1 LSLTHKVATT
11 GYNKQMAQKFQKR
24 RFVSLFC
31 GGGGFDLG
39 LISKGFTPLAGYD
52 LNEHAVKSYRD
63 NVCPL
68 VNRLDL
74 SQDVIDLSKRPE
86 VVIAG
91 PPCQGFSTAGLRD
104 VEDKRNHL
112 LPRAGELA
120 ISLQPRV
127 AVIENVSAAAS
138 GEHSRYWDE
147 LQELFRAEGYRTNTL
162 RCNAADLGMAQSRRR
177 LLMFAWKTKR
187 DGCFDIK
194 GAGAARLDDILKG
207 VEELPDHLPEPLE
220 KDSRLQ
226 LIASRIGPGQKLC
239 NVRGGPR
246 AVHTWHIPE
255 VFGKTTAEE
264 CSLLEFIMRI
274 RRQERRRDFGDADPV
289 DIKSI
294 KKEFGVSTEKLIK
307 SLLIKEYLRRV
318 DGYIDLT
325 HTFNGKFRRFR
336 WEDIACTVDTR
347 FGEPQLFLH
356 PNEDRP
362 FTIREAARIQG
373 FPDEYKFSG
382 GKRDAF
388 TLIGN
393 AVPPPMGSFAA
404 SIIEGLLN

>member
-1 LSLTHKVATT
+1 
-11 GYNKQMAQKFQKR
+11 MAKYFQKR
-24 RFVSLFC
+24 GFVSLFC
-31 GGGGFDLG
+31 GCGGFDLG

-52 LNEHAVKSYRD
+52 INEHAVDSYRN
-63 NVCPL
+63 NVCTS
-68 VNRLDL
+68 VRQLDL
-74 SQDVIDLSKRPE
+74 SQDSIDYSKRPE

-91 PPCQGFSTAGLRD
+91 PPCQGFSTAGLRYID
-104 VEDKRNHL
+104 DKRNHL

-120 ISLQPRV
+120 ISLHPRV
-127 AVIENVSAAAS
+127 VVIENVSAAAS
-138 GEHSRYWDE
+138 GEHSRYWNE
-147 LQELFRAEGYRTNTL
+147 LQELFRAHGYRTNTL

-177 LLMFAWKTKR
+177 LLMFAWNTKQ
-187 DGCFDIK
+187 DGYFHINNE
-194 GAGAARLDDILKG
+194 APARLDDVLRG
-207 VEELPDHLPEPLE
+207 VEDLPDHQPEPLE
-220 KDSRLQ
+220 KGSRLQ
-226 LIASRIGPGQKLC
+226 LIASRIGPGQKLS

-246 AVHTWHIPE
+246 CVHTWHIPE
-255 VFGKTTAEE
+255 VFGKTTAAE

-274 RRQERRRDFGDADPV
+274 RRQQRRRNFGDADPV
-289 DIKSI
+289 NIEPI
-294 KKEFGVSTEKLIK
+294 KKEFGALAEKLIN
-307 SLLIKEYLRRV
+307 SLLKKGYLRRINA
-318 DGYIDLT
+318 YIDLT
-325 HTFNGKFRRFR
+325 HTFNGKFRRFS

-373 FPDEYKFSG
+373 FPDNYKFRG

-404 SIIEGLLN
+404 SIIESLIK